1 MFPFSKTSE
10 NREES
15 FTKDME
21 VAAIFCFAELER
33 AKGGGLILKQPE
45 EKLAF
50 IVEGTY
56 PFWLVPWK
64 KRNLLFD
71 GLGKTSHT
79 FVYASIPDVKS
90 FMENA
95 ETSSRDL
102 ETYISFLS
110 ENLNYFQQPSTKK
123 ELVTR
128 GLIADASLINEF
140 SSHISEAQEPKT
152 PLTEILKLEPA
163 IDKSSLSSA
172 IQEVENIK
180 AMLKEEVQV
189 LYKSMKL
196 LNGQTQN
203 FAKELRGQIK
213 AVKEEFDKQ
222 IKEQQA
228 ITKSKVKSINEGFD
242 EKIKGLAK
250 DFERKLLPLQ
260 KEKIKLEKAE
270 ERLKNK
276 IERYKLDAKT
286 CAAKKDFVGERKWK
300 EKISQNKREISEIEK
315 KIKNVKTE
323 IDKLE
328 ESKSE
333 ENFRLRSELEA
344 KINEAKKDLFELEA
358 ARDAKIE
365 VYNQKMEKI
374 EGLTLAITEKIN
386 KVAKMR
392 TASLS
397 EIENLGMEQK
407 QRTMTLAYMPFYIVC
422 YQFDLKNRY
431 VLFPP
436 STVNSISFSAKI
448 KGALGMV
455 KIKQLLTPRFEALKR
470 FLSRVP
476 SMIGQNPAFEREI
489 FEAGNRLNLLKHG
502 ATKERIGA
510 ALKRFMEEGWL
521 SEKDYENFIHK
532 LG

>member
-79 FVYASIPDVKS
+79 FVYASIPDVKN

-123 ELVTR
+123 EL
-128 GLIADASLINEF
+128 
-140 SSHISEAQEPKT
+140 
-152 PLTEILKLEPA
+152 
-163 IDKSSLSSA
+163 
-172 IQEVENIK
+172 
-180 AMLKEEVQV
+180 
-189 LYKSMKL
+189 
-196 LNGQTQN
+196 
-203 FAKELRGQIK
+203 
-213 AVKEEFDKQ
+213 
-222 IKEQQA
+222 
-228 ITKSKVKSINEGFD
+228 
-242 EKIKGLAK
+242 LAK